1 MSEIF
6 SDWLKKIL
14 KDKGWTQGEL
24 YRRSGVS
31 RGALSNIISK
41 RRDPSPETCN
51 QIAEALNLP
60 AEFVLR
66 KAGYLDPLKPDS
78 AVVSQILEIVR
89 QLNDS
94 DQKEVLKYARFR
106 YIDSGGQ

>member
-6 SDWLKKIL
+6 GDWLKKIL

-24 YRRSGVS
+24 SRRSGVS

-41 RRDPSPETCN
+41 RRDPSPDTCN

-60 AEFVLR
+60 AEDVMR
-66 KAGYLDPLKPDS
+66 RAGHLEALEPDS
-78 AVVSQILEIVR
+78 AAVRQILEVVR
-89 QLNDS
+89 QLNDD